1 MIFGSR
7 NNEEKS
13 QDHFLYEK
21 DRLALTALVM
31 EMGSRAEEAFRDA
44 VRALEERDSELA
56 QRVLDGDD
64 VIDELEVD
72 AELECLRSIGM
83 RQPVREDLRFA
94 FSVLKIVTD
103 LERIGDEASNIAERA
118 LWLNR
123 RPLLKPLVDI
133 PRMRDIAST
142 MLAQALE
149 SFEKGNA
156 ALAEVVF
163 RADDEMDRLYHSI
176 FDELLGIMAGPAQGN
191 PDALLSATDLLAV
204 ARHLERIGDHSVNI
218 AERAYFMVTGRRLKK
233 VLREAGE
240 KPAPPFIR

>member
-1 MIFGSR
+1 MIFDSG
-7 NNEEKS
+7 NNRKS
-13 QDHFLYEK
+13 QASFLFEK
-21 DRLALTALVM
+21 DRLALTALVL
-31 EMGSRAEEAFRDA
+31 EMGSRAKTAFREA
-44 VRALEERDSELA
+44 VRALESRDDELA

-64 VIDELEVD
+64 LIDELEVD

-83 RQPVREDLRFA
+83 GRPVREDLRFA

-103 LERIGDEASNIAERA
+103 LERIGDEATNIAERT

-123 RPLLKPLVDI
+123 RPLLKPLIDI
-133 PRMRDIAST
+133 PRMKDIAT
-142 MLAQALE
+142 VMLSQALE

-156 ALAEVVF
+156 ALAEEVF
-163 RADDEMDRLYHSI
+163 RADDEMDGLYRAI
-176 FDELLGIMAGPAQGN
+176 FDELLAVMAGPAQGN
-191 PDALLSATDLLAV
+191 PDALLSATALISV

-240 KPAPPFIR
+240 KPSPRIIR

>member
-7 NNEEKS
+7 NGEKP

-31 EMGSRAEEAFRDA
+31 EMGSRAQGAFRDA

-56 QRVLDGDD
+56 QRVLEGDD

-118 LWLNR
+118 IWLNR
-123 RPLLKPLVDI
+123 RPLLKPLIDI
-133 PRMRDIAST
+133 PRMRDIASA
-142 MLAQALE
+142 MLEQALE

-163 RADDEMDRLYHSI
+163 RTDDELDRLYHAI

-191 PDALLSATDLLAV
+191 PDALLSATALLSV

>member
-1 MIFGSR
+1 MIFDSG
-7 NNEEKS
+7 NNRKS
-13 QDHFLYEK
+13 QASFLFEK
-21 DRLALTALVM
+21 DRLALTVLVL
-31 EMGSRAEEAFRDA
+31 EMGSRAKTAFREA
-44 VRALEERDSELA
+44 VRALESRDDELA

-64 VIDELEVD
+64 LIDELEVD

-83 RQPVREDLRFA
+83 GRPVREDLRFA

-103 LERIGDEASNIAERA
+103 FERIGDEAANIAERT

-123 RPLLKPLVDI
+123 RPLLKPLIDI
-133 PRMRDIAST
+133 PRMKDIAT
-142 MLAQALE
+142 VMLSQALE

-156 ALAEVVF
+156 ALAEEVF
-163 RADDEMDRLYHSI
+163 RADDEMDGLYRAI
-176 FDELLGIMAGPAQGN
+176 FDELLAVMAGPAQGN
-191 PDALLSATDLLAV
+191 PDALLSATALISV

-240 KPAPPFIR
+240 KPSPRIIR